1 MILFLL
7 AFVAF
12 LIIGVPISVSIGFS
26 AVLGCLSLG
35 YPLVVIGQKMVSGID
50 SWLLIAIP
58 LFILA
63 GNLMNA
69 GKITDELFGT
79 ARELVGWIPG
89 GLGHANVLASVIFA
103 GMSGSASADA
113 GGLGAIEIKAMRDHG
128 YDDDFSAAVTAAS
141 SVIGPIFPPSI
152 PLIIY
157 GASASVSVSKL
168 FMGGVIP
175 ALVMAVL
182 MMVLIYIYA
191 VKRGYERTAFNLRNL
206 ARQFVHAL
214 PACITPVIILAGFT
228 LGWFTPTEAS
238 AVATIYALIISVLV
252 YKSMDLKTFLQCL
265 KESAISSAN
274 TLFIIGTSTLFTYVM
289 AKEGISALIA
299 NTITGVSS
307 NPAVVMFII
316 NIILLILG
324 MVMEPGAILTL
335 MLPVLLPIANTMG
348 YNLVYF
354 GVVVVLNL
362 MIGQVTPPF
371 GVCLTADV
379 LPADLERL
387 FVIFAEQHAR
397 VRQVCRRGKAD
408 ASAARAEIQNAAG
421 PRAARRVDELCRQH
435 LGIRA
440 RDEHRGR
447 NVERQTIELP
457 LADEIRH
464 RLARQVALDELART
478 LLHLGRGVE

>member
-12 LIIGVPISVSIGFS
+12 LIIGIPISVSIGFS

-50 SWLLIAIP
+50 SWLLIAIA

-206 ARQFVHAL
+206 AWQFVHAL

-238 AVATIYALIISVLV
+238 AGQGGHLRPHR
-252 YKSMDLKTFLQCL
+252 KHHHRCFLQ
-265 KESAISSAN
+265 
-274 TLFIIGTSTLFTYVM
+274 
-289 AKEGISALIA
+289 
-299 NTITGVSS
+299 
-307 NPAVVMFII
+307 
-316 NIILLILG
+316 
-324 MVMEPGAILTL
+324 PGGCH
-335 MLPVLLPIANTMG
+335 VH
-348 YNLVYF
+348 Y
-354 GVVVVLNL
+354 
-362 MIGQVTPPF
+362 QHH
-371 GVCLTADV
+371 
-379 LPADLERL
+379 PADPW
-387 FVIFAEQHAR
+387 HGHGAR
-397 VRQVCRRGKAD
+397 RYPD
-408 ASAARAEIQNAAG
+408 PDAARAAAHRRHHGLQSGVLRRCGGAEPDDRSGHSSLRRVPVCHFGREQDQAGTHLQVDPALPGSVVDHAGCHLYLPAGRYLPAGYAAG
-421 PRAARRVDELCRQH
+421 CNGCVKTYIFKSD
-435 LGIRA
+435 
-440 RDEHRGR
+440 
-447 NVERQTIELP
+447 
-457 LADEIRH
+457 
-464 RLARQVALDELART
+464 
-478 LLHLGRGVE
+478 